1 MKRTFWALSLCLL
14 TFAPALGQQKEAP
27 APTIKRKADLVLVP
41 AVVTLDG
48 KPVTGLTAKDF
59 VLLHNGK
66 PESVEVFEEIDA
78 TPARV
83 RPVTLPPRTVRN
95 FAAADRRQDVVILVL
110 DYLNSGFSSRA
121 RIHSFLSDMLRQ
133 FTQARTPV
141 SIFLLTRDGLQQLQS
156 FASDPENLP
165 KALERWLSGKL
176 EMAPTASHWDSPF
189 AVTQLDQADRGFS
202 EIDRYRDALGDMN
215 LRKAEMTTDAIEQLS
230 EAYRGVP
237 GRKKLI
243 WMSTG
248 FPLSTEDVF
257 EGVTPNRL
265 QLESKLADRQER
277 AWKSLNSANIAVYTI
292 DSNGAVNPTLG
303 TSEDFSAQVSGEGHV
318 KSNPR
323 YSPPPKPVS
332 VEISSNSAS
341 LLAVAEKT
349 GGRGCTEAPDKCVGE
364 ALADGTHY
372 YILGFYLHGDNK
384 PGWHKLKVNLNQ
396 SKAAVRSRDGFSVGD
411 APSKPFSPDKD
422 EVMTALAS
430 PLDYT
435 SVPLQLTWSILAA
448 QGKDTLL
455 ELALFSPPG
464 GIAVNPE
471 DPGINVDYL
480 AFIRLVG
487 KTEGRTIPATLANK
501 LSPAQQEEFAF
512 GGFRFRRQ
520 IPLAPGRYEVRVLL
534 RDNVSKKTGTI
545 STLIDLSPASPA
557 PKR

>member
-1 MKRTFWALSLCLL
+1 MKRTLWALPLCLL
-14 TFAPALGQQKEAP
+14 AFAPAIGQQKEAP
-27 APTIKRKADLVLVP
+27 PPTIKRKAELVLVP

-48 KPVTGLTAKDF
+48 KPVAGLKAADF

-83 RPVTLPPRTVRN
+83 QPVTLPPRTVRN
-95 FAAADRRQDVVILVL
+95 FASADRRQDVVILVF

-121 RIHSFLSDMLRQ
+121 RMHSFLSDMLQQ

-156 FASDPENLP
+156 FASDPANLA
-165 KALERWLSGKL
+165 KALERWQSGKL
-176 EMAPTASHWDSPF
+176 EMTPSAAHWDSPF
-189 AVTQLDQADRGFS
+189 AVTQPEQADGGFA

-215 LRKAEMTTDAIEQLS
+215 VRKGEMTVEAIENIS

-248 FPLSTEDVF
+248 FPLSTEEVF
-257 EGVTPNRL
+257 ENVTSSRL
-265 QLESKLADRQER
+265 LVEKKLADKLER
-277 AWKSLNSANIAVYTI
+277 AWKALNTANIAVYTI
-292 DSNGAVNPTLG
+292 DSNGAVNP
-303 TSEDFSAQVSGEGHV
+303 SWENKFSAQVSGEGTV

-332 VEISSNSAS
+332 VETSSNSAS

-349 GGRGCTEAPDKCVGE
+349 GGRGCTEVPHKCVGE

-372 YILGFYLHGDNK
+372 YLLGFYLHGDNK
-384 PGWHKLKVNLNQ
+384 PGWHKLKVSVNQ
-396 SKAAVRSRDGFSVGD
+396 SNAAVRSRDGFSVGD
-411 APSKPFSPDKD
+411 APTKPLTPDRD

-435 SVPLQLTWSILAA
+435 SVPLQLTWSVLSA
-448 QGKDTLL
+448 QGKDTLV

-464 GIAVNPE
+464 GIAVNAE

-501 LSPAQQEEFAF
+501 LNPAQLEEFAF

-534 RDNVSKKTGTI
+534 RDNVAKKMGTV
-545 STLIDLSPASPA
+545 STIVDLSPASPA